1 MNSCGA
7 SSIGKVKTNPMTKG
21 KCTHLRFLCFGV
33 GAIGTYIGGSLVL
46 SGQDVVFLDRPE
58 EAEKVRRTGLRLT
71 LKDNDYSV
79 FEPDVVSS
87 LDEAL
92 THGPFD
98 VAILAVKS
106 YDTQVLAESLKP
118 YIVALPPFL
127 CLQNGV
133 ENETVLAG
141 VLGNKKIIA
150 GTITSSIGRRAP
162 GDIILERLRGL
173 GVAADHPFSPALC
186 NVMDAAGLRARL
198 YSNRHSLKWS
208 KMLTNLLS
216 NASSAILDMNAAE
229 VFSHPA
235 LFALEIRQ
243 IREALQ
249 VMKALDIPVTNLP
262 GTPVR
267 ALTWAI
273 RRLPLA
279 LSQPLLMRAVAQG
292 RGGKMPSFHI
302 DLHSGR
308 GHSEVDYLN
317 GAVVRFGEQAGVH
330 TPVNAFLN
338 QTLLDLTSGKLELDT
353 YARQPDKFLQAAAD
367 YQA

>member
-1 MNSCGA
+1 
-7 SSIGKVKTNPMTKG
+7 MTKG
-21 KCTHLRFLCFGV
+21 ECTQLRFLCFGV

-46 SGQDVVFLDRPE
+46 SGQEVVFLDRPE
-58 EAEKVRRTGLRLT
+58 VVETVRRTGLRLT
-71 LKDNDYSV
+71 LKENDYSV
-79 FEPDVVSS
+79 FKPDVVSS

-106 YDTQVLAESLKP
+106 YDTPALAESLKP
-118 YIVALPPFL
+118 YSVALPPFL

-141 VLGNKKIIA
+141 VLGEDKIIA
-150 GTITSSIGRRAP
+150 GTITSAVGRRAP
-162 GDIILERLRGL
+162 GDITLEKLRGL
-173 GVAADHPFSPALC
+173 GVAADHPFSPALS
-186 NVMDAAGLRARL
+186 NVMDSAGLQARL
-198 YSNRHSLKWS
+198 YSNRDSLKWS

-229 VFSHPA
+229 VFSQRG
-235 LFALEIRQ
+235 LFALEMHQ

-249 VMKALDIPVTNLP
+249 VMHALQIPVTDLP

-267 ALTWAI
+267 ALAWAI
-273 RRLPLA
+273 RRLPLS

-308 GHSEVDYLN
+308 ERSEVDYLN
-317 GAVVRFGEQAGVH
+317 GAVVRYGEQAGIS
-330 TPVNAFLN
+330 TPINAFLN
-338 QTLLDLTSGKLELDT
+338 HTLLALTSGALELTT
-353 YARQPDKFLQAAAD
+353 YARQPDKFLQAAAS
-367 YQA
+367 YHA

>member
-1 MNSCGA
+1 MYFCGE
-7 SSIGKVKTNPMTKG
+7 SIIGKVKTEPMTKG
-21 KCTHLRFLCFGV
+21 DSTQLRFLCFGV
-33 GAIGTYIGGSLVL
+33 GAIGTYIGNSLEL
-46 SGQDVVFLDRPE
+46 SGQEVVFLDRPE
-58 EAEKVRRTGLRLT
+58 VADTVRRSGLRLT
-71 LKDNDYSV
+71 LKENDYSV

-98 VAILAVKS
+98 IAILAVKC

-141 VLGNKKIIA
+141 VLGEDKIIA
-150 GTITSSIGRRAP
+150 GTITSAVGRRAS
-162 GDIILERLRGL
+162 GDIVLERLRGL

-186 NVMDAAGLRARL
+186 NVLDTAGLRARL
-198 YSNRHSLKWS
+198 YSNPASLKWS

-216 NASSAILDMNAAE
+216 NASSAILDMNAAD
-229 VFSHPA
+229 VFSHRG
-235 LFALEIRQ
+235 LFALEMSQ
-243 IREALQ
+243 IREALL
-249 VMKALDIPVTNLP
+249 VMNALGIPVTDLP

-273 RRLPLA
+273 RHLPLA
-279 LSQPLLMRAVAQG
+279 LSQSLLMRAVAQG

-308 GHSEVDYLN
+308 GRSEVDYLN
-317 GAVVRFGEQAGVH
+317 GAVVRYGKQAGVH
-330 TPVNAFLN
+330 TPINAFLN
-338 QTLLDLTSGKLELDT
+338 RTLLDLTSGALELNT
-353 YARQPDKFLQAAAD
+353 YARQPDKFLQAAAN
-367 YQA
+367 QA